1 MNEVEII
8 ELTDAACKH
17 LQSLIEQHGKEAQFR
32 LSVRKTGCSGYMY
45 LPEIIGRSQEG
56 DISFTTA
63 AGLTISIDS
72 RCVSFIK
79 GTIVDYVKKDF
90 GQYQLC
96 FSNPNAI
103 GVCGCGESFHLRN
116 TKTLMDNE

>member
-1 MNEVEII
+1 MNDMKII

-17 LQSLIEQHGKEAQFR
+17 LQSLIEKHGREAQFR

-45 LPEIIGRSQEG
+45 LPEIVGRSQEG
-56 DISFTTA
+56 DIFFTTEV
-63 AGLTISIDS
+63 GLTVLIDS

-90 GQYQLC
+90 GQYQLY

-103 GVCGCGESFHLRN
+103 AACGCGESFHLREN
-116 TKTLMDNE
+116 EDADDNE